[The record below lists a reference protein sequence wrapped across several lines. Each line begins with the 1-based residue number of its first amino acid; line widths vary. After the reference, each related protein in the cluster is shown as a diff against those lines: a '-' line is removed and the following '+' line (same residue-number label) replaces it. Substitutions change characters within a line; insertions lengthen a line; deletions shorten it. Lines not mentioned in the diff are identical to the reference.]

1 MWLALLTFSSVFFGL
16 CVGQR
21 HYEICYGR
29 DLRFSLRYTP
39 PLYKGPLYFSPHRG
53 GPMKTLMDEG
63 KSQHPRLSVSI
74 HGVILQD
81 VREEDEGYFS
91 VSLLGNELKI
101 IDLKVVDC
109 AQEITM
115 EYWDSFQYRV
125 RPEVDFVEFTRLHN
139 LKNSSILW
147 NRKNREMYAGSR
159 GAIKD
164 NLWNLP
170 YLTQKDDG
178 YYNFREKNN
187 NLVSRILLNVKERIA
202 ELTVYED
209 DHLEIVYPW
218 LVRMKTMTFTPEG
231 QDEPASVMTDGR
243 LQHDYW
249 FNDKIQAVTNG
260 IEVFRAEGKDT
271 GTFRFKDSDG
281 NLIMVVHLT
290 VNDGSIIETI
300 SFVSVGLLIPATI
313 MLYCCRCCAKK
324 HYKKYHS
331 APETPAPPEV
341 DHHGGDQ
348 AARPAPPSYTLSYH
362 HVKVPKSPRV
372 TSSGPP
378 VSVAPT
384 FQCCN
389 VNVLGRTVAVSE
401 PVIVPTHPQVY
412 QPANVIVTAT
422 QPEVTP
428 SGGWKSTLVPPVN
441 SDSLSSD
448 CEPVFKLKG
457 VEYSSAS
464 PLSSDST
471 LADVYTSD
479 KLNFR

>member
-1 MWLALLTFSSVFFGL
+1 MWFALLTFSSVFFGL

-21 HYEICYGR
+21 HREVCYGR
-29 DLRFSLRYTP
+29 DLIFPFFYKP

-63 KSQHPRLSVSI
+63 KSQHPRLDIRFEGAV
-74 HGVILQD
+74 LRD
-81 VREEDEGYFS
+81 VREDDEGYFS
-91 VSLLGNELKI
+91 VLRSGNELKI
-101 IDLKVVDC
+101 IDLKVLDC

-187 NLVSRILLNVKERIA
+187 TLVSRILLNVKERIA

-249 FNDKIQAVTNG
+249 FNNKVKEVTNG
-260 IEVFRAEGKDT
+260 IEVFRSGGFSP
-271 GTFRFKDSDG
+271 GTFRFKDSDD

-290 VNDGSIIETI
+290 VNDGSNTETP
-300 SFVSVGLLIPATI
+300 SFVSVGLLIPAMI
-313 MLYCCRCCAKK
+313 VLYCSCCHVKK
-324 HYKKYHS
+324 HCKEYHS
-331 APETPAPPEV
+331 ASETPAPPEV
-341 DHHGGDQ
+341 DHHQGGDQ
-348 AARPAPPSYTLSYH
+348 AARSAPPSYTLSYH

-378 VSVAPT
+378 VS
-384 FQCCN
+384 
-389 VNVLGRTVAVSE
+389 E

-412 QPANVIVTAT
+412 QPASVIVTAT
-422 QPEVTP
+422 QPEATP
-428 SGGWKSTLVPPVN
+428 FGGWKSTLVPPVN
-441 SDSLSSD
+441 SGSLSSD

-464 PLSSDST
+464 PLSSDSIQC
-471 LADVYTSD
+471 DVYTSD